1 MKKILMAVAVLSYM
15 MMMAVVTACSESDD
29 PQTPSEVINNNTFSG
44 SWIGEVTGNTY
55 AIWNYGEAWNK
66 LTFHTDGT
74 GISDIYY
81 TFEEQPVA
89 HEQHSF
95 TYTLTAD
102 KLTLTVAD
110 DKKNYV
116 YKLSDNKLVK
126 DNLVYYKGDAKTDSM
141 IAQWNQIEMHAVPAP
156 ARYTVFVYGISGGKK
171 DKIIEEGF
179 WDVVK
184 PYLTDSTNVRVVCLH
199 KYGKNTNSKY
209 ANDGDVVWFELNSK
223 TDLTKIRENGIK
235 ALGYDVKAMS
245 LKLYDPSMLRVF
257 MEMSSLMCPAQ
268 DYILTIWGH
277 GNGFEPMYDKPGK
290 FATTA
295 TRGVIADEWNSREQ
309 LDMYELAEAIRS
321 TGVGRLNTI
330 FFHNCLM
337 GNMETLTEVRDVA
350 EYLVASAHVLSDSQ
364 GMLAAFVHSLQQT
377 GNVNEA
383 MKLMF
388 QTIRPAWDET
398 YPNDSDHLLSGDLK
412 LISCDAL
419 GNVIDAT
426 KLLADRL
433 VALYPTQREAID
445 RATTK
450 VYRYYLAVDDP
461 NYNYYTPFFDL
472 ADYAHKLAEETGDA
486 GFATIASDIDKAFS
500 EAILQYAD
508 VNFAVQ
514 RLNHYTLS
522 VCLFNQLFYDFDFIG
537 AGLPWNCNIG
547 EGYKQSTFHKLTGW
561 GNWCHTNQKLPWG
574 NPTSG
579 GGGQLNK

>member
-1 MKKILMAVAVLSYM
+1 
-15 MMMAVVTACSESDD
+15 
-29 PQTPSEVINNNTFSG
+29 
-44 SWIGEVTGNTY
+44 
-55 AIWNYGEAWNK
+55 
-66 LTFHTDGT
+66 
-74 GISDIYY
+74 
-81 TFEEQPVA
+81 
-89 HEQHSF
+89 
-95 TYTLTAD
+95 
-102 KLTLTVAD
+102 
-110 DKKNYV
+110 
-116 YKLSDNKLVK
+116 
-126 DNLVYYKGDAKTDSM
+126 
-141 IAQWNQIEMHAVPAP
+141 
-156 ARYTVFVYGISGGKK
+156 
-171 DKIIEEGF
+171 
-179 WDVVK
+179 
-184 PYLTDSTNVRVVCLH
+184 
-199 KYGKNTNSKY
+199 
-209 ANDGDVVWFELNSK
+209 
-223 TDLTKIRENGIK
+223 
-235 ALGYDVKAMS
+235 
-245 LKLYDPSMLRVF
+245 
-257 MEMSSLMCPAQ
+257 
-268 DYILTIWGH
+268 
-277 GNGFEPMYDKPGK
+277 
-290 FATTA
+290 
-295 TRGVIADEWNSREQ
+295 
-309 LDMYELAEAIRS
+309 
-321 TGVGRLNTI
+321 
-330 FFHNCLM
+330 
-337 GNMETLTEVRDVA
+337 
-350 EYLVASAHVLSDSQ
+350 
-364 GMLAAFVHSLQQT
+364 
-377 GNVNEA
+377 

-419 GNVIDAT
+419 GDVIDAT